1 MLLEKIQGDLKSAM
15 KNKNE
20 KELSAVRMLV
30 AAVKNEEI
38 AKRPKA
44 LEGADVVAVIKREIK
59 KLKDGVEQFRQG
71 GREDLATQYEEE
83 IKILGRYLPE
93 EIGEEEIRK
102 IVKAKIAGATDPSSP
117 EASKGQGKNFGV
129 IMKQVMAELKGK
141 ADGAL
146 VSKIVKEEL
155 DSHG

>member
-1 MLLEKIQGDLKSAM
+1 MLLEKIQEDLKSAM
-15 KNKNE
+15 KDKRE
-20 KELSAVRMLV
+20 KELGAIRMLI

-44 LEGADVVAVIKREIK
+44 LEEADVAAVIKREIK
-59 KLKDGVEQFRQG
+59 KLKDGAEQFRQG
-71 GREDLATQYEEE
+71 GREDLAAQYEEE
-83 IKILGRYLPE
+83 MKILGKYLPE
-93 EIGEEEIRK
+93 EIGEEGIRR
-102 IVKAKIAGATDPSSP
+102 IVKAKLAEATD
-117 EASKGQGKNFGV
+117 KNFGV

-155 DSHG
+155 EK

>member
-1 MLLEKIQGDLKSAM
+1 MEKIQADLKSAI
-15 KNKNE
+15 KNKNN

-44 LEGADVVAVIKREIK
+44 LEEADVIAVVKREIK
-59 KLKDGVEQFRQG
+59 KLKDGIEQFVAG
-71 GREDLATQYEEE
+71 GRDDLASSYEEE
-83 IKILGRYLPE
+83 IKILAKYLPAE
-93 EIGEEEIRK
+93 MGEEKLREI
-102 IVKAKIAGATDPSSP
+102 VAAKIAASADPSSP
-117 EASKGQGKNFGV
+117 EASKGQGKNFGA
-129 IMKQVMAELKGK
+129 IMKAVIAEAKGQ

-155 DSHG
+155 AKS